1 MMDWNERVFISFI
14 FPNAKSGQYVYNESK
29 QVIQRESNEE
39 SHVAA
44 NVHQKVQVVK
54 NYQYQILEYE
64 VYKKSYDGN
73 L

>member
-1 MMDWNERVFISFI
+1 M
-14 FPNAKSGQYVYNESK
+14 YNESK
-29 QVIQRESNEE
+29 QIIQRESNEE

-54 NYQYQILEYE
+54 NYQYQILECE
-64 VYKKSYDGN
+64 VCEKSNGGN

>member
-1 MMDWNERVFISFI
+1 M
-14 FPNAKSGQYVYNESK
+14 YNEST

-54 NYQYQILEYE
+54 NYQYQILECE
-64 VYKKSYDGN
+64 VYKKDFEVMVEIFIFASE
-73 L
+73 